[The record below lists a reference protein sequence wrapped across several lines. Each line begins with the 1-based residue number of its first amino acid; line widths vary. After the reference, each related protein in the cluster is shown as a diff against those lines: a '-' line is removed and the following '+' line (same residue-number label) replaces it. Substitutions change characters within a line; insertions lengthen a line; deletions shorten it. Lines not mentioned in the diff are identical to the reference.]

1 MFEKTKPIQAKSAE
15 FITIVA
21 VKHQAENNFRFLS
34 EPWSFALRILS
45 SRSWR

>member
-1 MFEKTKPIQAKSAE
+1 MFEKTKPIEAKSAE
-15 FITIVA
+15 VVTIVA

-34 EPWSFALRILS
+34 EPWSIALRILS

>member
-1 MFEKTKPIQAKSAE
+1 MFEKTKPIEAKSAE
-15 FITIVA
+15 VSTTA

-34 EPWSFALRILS
+34 EPRSFALRLLS

>member
-1 MFEKTKPIQAKSAE
+1 MFEKTKPIQAKSVEVRTTA
-15 FITIVA
+15 A
-21 VKHQAENNFRFLS
+21 VKDKAENNFRFLS

>member
-1 MFEKTKPIQAKSAE
+1 MFEKTKPIEAKPAE
-15 FITIVA
+15 VSTTAA

-34 EPWSFALRILS
+34 EPWSIALQILS

>member
-1 MFEKTKPIQAKSAE
+1 MFEKTKPIQAKSVE

-34 EPWSFALRILS
+34 EPWSFALRLLS

>member
-1 MFEKTKPIQAKSAE
+1 MFEKTKPIEAKSAE
-15 FITIVA
+15 VSTTAA

>member
-1 MFEKTKPIQAKSAE
+1 MFEKTKPIEAKSAE
-15 FITIVA
+15 VSTTAA

-34 EPWSFALRILS
+34 EPGAFALRILS